1 MRQKIIFAFTAL
13 LFLAMLNAQSIGEIA
28 GSINFQVAPGHNQTL
43 PMYII
48 NSGSA
53 PIKLQVLN
61 DYSLQYKSQIANQI
75 APNITVNPQ
84 NFTLNAGKEQAINIT
99 VSMPSKDALNDSWE
113 GIIQVV
119 EVQNASNINGAVLN
133 IGVAKLFSITSV
145 KYIPPKTNTTVVK
158 TSSPLINYFINN
170 QLGLHVLEG
179 FVGIAIIGGVVVYLI
194 WYEKNRRKLKAEAAK
209 KAKKEQRVYKTP
221 ARKAEKTKKRTTR
234 TKTKGKTKNKKR

>member
-28 GSINFQVAPGHNQTL
+28 GPINFQVAPGHNQTL
-43 PMYII
+43 SMYII

-61 DYSLQYKSQIANQI
+61 DYSLQYKSTQIANQI
-75 APNITVNPQ
+75 APNITINPQ

-209 KAKKEQRVYKTP
+209 KAKKRQRVYKTP
-221 ARKAEKTKKRTTR
+221 AKKAATTR
-234 TKTKGKTKNKKR
+234 TKTKEKTKNKKR